1 MLKFRN
7 HRVDIVGM
15 KTKNN
20 SKQYGSIIKRFRAV
34 KDGVRIEKIYT
45 PEVVRMS
52 MDKLY
57 IDIVEEF
64 KKKQKR

>member
-1 MLKFRN
+1 
-7 HRVDIVGM
+7 M
-15 KTKNN
+15 KTKTN